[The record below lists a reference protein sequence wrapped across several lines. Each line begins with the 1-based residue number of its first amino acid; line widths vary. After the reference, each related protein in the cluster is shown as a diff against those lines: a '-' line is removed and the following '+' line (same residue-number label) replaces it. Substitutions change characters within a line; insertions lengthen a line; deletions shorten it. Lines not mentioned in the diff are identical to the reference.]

1 MRSFLLGRMQ
11 VWMMEQGNCM
21 QRINVV
27 GTSASGKTTFA
38 RALAQ
43 KLGLAYI
50 ELDDLFWLD
59 DWQERSD
66 ADFFAKIQAAI
77 EQAANGYVI
86 DGNYTRTIPIKW
98 AQADTIIWLDLP
110 FHSNLLRSVQRAVQ
124 RAVSQQRLWPH
135 SNNRESIR
143 QLFSRDSIVWW
154 MIKTHQK
161 NRRHYLQLMQAP
173 EYAHLHWIRLT
184 SVAEIEQFLKSV

>member
-1 MRSFLLGRMQ
+1 
-11 VWMMEQGNCM
+11 M

-27 GTSASGKTTFA
+27 GTSASGKSTFA
-38 RALAQ
+38 RALAE

-50 ELDDLFWLD
+50 ELDNLFWLD
-59 DWQERSD
+59 DWQQSAD
-66 ADFFAKIQAAI
+66 TDFFAKIQAAI
-77 EQAANGYVI
+77 EQAPNGYVI

-124 RAVSQQRLWPH
+124 RAVSQQTLWPN
-135 SNNRESIR
+135 SNNRETIR

-161 NRRHYLQLMQAP
+161 NRRH
-173 EYAHLHWIRLT
+173 
-184 SVAEIEQFLKSV
+184 

>member
-1 MRSFLLGRMQ
+1 MK
-11 VWMMEQGNCM
+11 QGNCM

-27 GTSASGKTTFA
+27 GTSASGKSTFA
-38 RALAQ
+38 RALAE

-50 ELDDLFWLD
+50 ELDNLFWLD
-59 DWQERSD
+59 DWQQSAD
-66 ADFFAKIQAAI
+66 TDFFAKIQAAI
-77 EQAANGYVI
+77 EQAPNGYVI

-124 RAVSQQRLWPH
+124 RAVSQQTLWSN
-135 SNNRESIR
+135 SNNRETIR

-161 NRRHYLQLMQAP
+161 NRRHYLQLMQSP

-184 SVAEIEQFLKSV
+184 SVAEVERFLNRV